1 MTDVSD
7 IKGPGYRV
15 WYDDPS
21 RTIHLEGVL
30 RLSTSE
36 YRPIDELIER
46 LLAAAQGALHLRM
59 TELNF
64 LNSSGINMLYKFAIA
79 ARKKGDIELFVHGS
93 SSIPWQGKSLPNLK
107 KFLPTIVITLD

>member
-1 MTDVSD
+1 MHDVD

-15 WYDDPS
+15 WFDPSS
-21 RTIHLEGVL
+21 RTIHFEGVL

-36 YRPIDELIER
+36 YRPIEDLLER
-46 LLAAAQGALHLRM
+46 VLSSAQASLHLRM

-79 ARKKGDIELFVHGS
+79 ARKKGDIELGVHAS
-93 SSIPWQGKSLPNLK
+93 SGIPWQGKSLPNLK
-107 KFLPTIVITLD
+107 KFLPSIVITLD